1 MLLRTR
7 AATLSL
13 GLQEDPAMTTNVV
26 QISVIVTMSKLI
38 DLKTLLIVPRC
49 IFLVCKNTRII
60 DVMVQAYVKPTL
72 LQSKTMRY

>member
-1 MLLRTR
+1 
-7 AATLSL
+7 
-13 GLQEDPAMTTNVV
+13 MTTNVV

-60 DVMVQAYVKPTL
+60 DVMVQAYVKPTPIQNYAIL
-72 LQSKTMRY
+72 NVPTTLVSFRSQYAIS